1 MRYEKVNTKTGITTM
16 DLDAIVAFTYNYD
29 NETMDIHMMNGTIFT
44 TTIGKLYLDKI
55 TGKIKTTGDE

>member
-44 TTIGKLYLDKI
+44 TTIGKLYLDEV